1 MKRSNRL
8 VARSAV
14 ALSLAASLTA
24 CGTASSTTTTAVSS
38 EAATET
44 ASETEAASTT
54 ENVGEDVWLP
64 YNENLEK
71 KRDDRDATGKNGAVA
86 SCNWYASKAGLEILK
101 EGGNAFDA
109 AAAVAYTLG
118 VAEPY
123 FSGLGG
129 GGFMTIYSAKDDKV
143 SVLDFRE
150 TAPAA
155 ANAQMWLDEN
165 GKMEQFSL
173 DGVNNLGDCKTLIL
187 AVGGSSKGLGAAG
200 IDADQE
206 LARTDALISAA
217 KEKGIIVLA
226 LHTGGSARRGTLSDS
241 FITPAFQGCDA
252 AIVVSEGDSDGLMS
266 GILSGNGTPAIYV
279 DNTAGTLDALKTAFG
294 L

>member
-1 MKRSNRL
+1 MKKL
-8 VARSAV
+8 GIFIAASALT
-14 ALSLAASLTA
+14 LSLAA
-24 CGTASSTTTTAVSS
+24 CGSGASSTTTTAAAAETTAAAST
-38 EAATET
+38 ETTAAGAATEL
-44 ASETEAASTT
+44 TEISAGMCSTPAILT
-54 ENVGEDVWLP
+54 SIGQSADVDIANTLC
-64 YNENLEK
+64 
-71 KRDDRDATGKNGAVA
+71 T
-86 SCNWYASKAGLEILK
+86 KAGIEVTMNKNITGADLP
-101 EGGNAFDA
+101 D
-109 AAAVAYTLG
+109 
-118 VAEPY
+118 
-123 FSGLGG
+123 
-129 GGFMTIYSAKDDKV
+129 
-143 SVLDFRE
+143 
-150 TAPAA
+150 
-155 ANAQMWLDEN
+155 
-165 GKMEQFSL
+165 
-173 DGVNNLGDCKTLIL
+173 DCKTLIL

-217 KEKGIIVLA
+217 KEKGIVVLA

>member
-1 MKRSNRL
+1 MKKL
-8 VARSAV
+8 GIFIAASALT
-14 ALSLAASLTA
+14 LSLAA
-24 CGTASSTTTTAVSS
+24 CGSGASGTTTTAAVAETTAAASA
-38 EAATET
+38 ETTAAGAATEL
-44 ASETEAASTT
+44 TEISAGMCSTPAILT
-54 ENVGEDVWLP
+54 SIGQSADVDIANTLC
-64 YNENLEK
+64 
-71 KRDDRDATGKNGAVA
+71 T
-86 SCNWYASKAGLEILK
+86 KAGIEVTMNKNITGADLP
-101 EGGNAFDA
+101 D
-109 AAAVAYTLG
+109 
-118 VAEPY
+118 
-123 FSGLGG
+123 
-129 GGFMTIYSAKDDKV
+129 
-143 SVLDFRE
+143 
-150 TAPAA
+150 
-155 ANAQMWLDEN
+155 
-165 GKMEQFSL
+165 
-173 DGVNNLGDCKTLIL
+173 DCKTLIL

>member
-1 MKRSNRL
+1 MKKL
-8 VARSAV
+8 GIFIAAG
-14 ALSLAASLTA
+14 ALTLSLAA
-24 CGTASSTTTTAVSS
+24 CGSGASSTTTTAAAAETTAAASA
-38 EAATET
+38 ETTAAGAATEL
-44 ASETEAASTT
+44 TEISAGMCSTPAILT
-54 ENVGEDVWLP
+54 SIGQSADVDIAHTLC
-64 YNENLEK
+64 
-71 KRDDRDATGKNGAVA
+71 T
-86 SCNWYASKAGLEILK
+86 KAGIEVTMNKNITGADLP
-101 EGGNAFDA
+101 D
-109 AAAVAYTLG
+109 
-118 VAEPY
+118 
-123 FSGLGG
+123 
-129 GGFMTIYSAKDDKV
+129 
-143 SVLDFRE
+143 
-150 TAPAA
+150 
-155 ANAQMWLDEN
+155 
-165 GKMEQFSL
+165 
-173 DGVNNLGDCKTLIL
+173 DCKTLIL

>member
-1 MKRSNRL
+1 MKKL
-8 VARSAV
+8 GIFIAAG
-14 ALSLAASLTA
+14 ALTLSLAA
-24 CGTASSTTTTAVSS
+24 CGSGASSTTTTAAAAETTAAASA
-38 EAATET
+38 ETTAAGAATEL
-44 ASETEAASTT
+44 TEISAGMCSTPAILT
-54 ENVGEDVWLP
+54 SIGQSADVDIANTLC
-64 YNENLEK
+64 
-71 KRDDRDATGKNGAVA
+71 T
-86 SCNWYASKAGLEILK
+86 KAGIEVTMNKNITGADLP
-101 EGGNAFDA
+101 D
-109 AAAVAYTLG
+109 
-118 VAEPY
+118 
-123 FSGLGG
+123 
-129 GGFMTIYSAKDDKV
+129 
-143 SVLDFRE
+143 
-150 TAPAA
+150 
-155 ANAQMWLDEN
+155 
-165 GKMEQFSL
+165 
-173 DGVNNLGDCKTLIL
+173 DCKTLIL

-226 LHTGGSARRGTLSDS
+226 LQIGGSARRGTLSDS

>member
-1 MKRSNRL
+1 MKKL
-8 VARSAV
+8 GIFIAASALT
-14 ALSLAASLTA
+14 LSLAA
-24 CGTASSTTTTAVSS
+24 CGSGASGTTTTAAAAETTAAASA
-38 EAATET
+38 ETTAAGAATEL
-44 ASETEAASTT
+44 TEISAGMCSTPAILT
-54 ENVGEDVWLP
+54 SIGQSADVDIANTLC
-64 YNENLEK
+64 
-71 KRDDRDATGKNGAVA
+71 T
-86 SCNWYASKAGLEILK
+86 KAGIEVTMNKNITGADLP
-101 EGGNAFDA
+101 D
-109 AAAVAYTLG
+109 
-118 VAEPY
+118 
-123 FSGLGG
+123 
-129 GGFMTIYSAKDDKV
+129 
-143 SVLDFRE
+143 
-150 TAPAA
+150 
-155 ANAQMWLDEN
+155 
-165 GKMEQFSL
+165 
-173 DGVNNLGDCKTLIL
+173 DCKTLIL

-241 FITPAFQGCDA
+241 FITPAFQSCDA

>member
-1 MKRSNRL
+1 MKKL
-8 VARSAV
+8 GIFIAASALT
-14 ALSLAASLTA
+14 LSLAA
-24 CGTASSTTTTAVSS
+24 CGSGASGTTTTAAAAETTAAASA
-38 EAATET
+38 ETTAAGAATEL
-44 ASETEAASTT
+44 TEISAGMCSTPAILT
-54 ENVGEDVWLP
+54 SIGQSADVDIANTLC
-64 YNENLEK
+64 
-71 KRDDRDATGKNGAVA
+71 T
-86 SCNWYASKAGLEILK
+86 KAGIEVTMNKNITGADLP
-101 EGGNAFDA
+101 D
-109 AAAVAYTLG
+109 
-118 VAEPY
+118 
-123 FSGLGG
+123 
-129 GGFMTIYSAKDDKV
+129 
-143 SVLDFRE
+143 
-150 TAPAA
+150 
-155 ANAQMWLDEN
+155 
-165 GKMEQFSL
+165 
-173 DGVNNLGDCKTLIL
+173 DCKTLIL

-217 KEKGIIVLA
+217 KEKGITVLA